1 MPRWAACYSRRTS
14 PVYPATRRV
23 ASVHPSPVA
32 IQVPAT
38 QALPHAACPLDAGSG
53 AVVLLHAGGGGDG
66 RMWELA
72 GYTAALAGTEGCWI
86 TVGMAAATV
95 PRSLICPE
103 LSGQR
108 IC

>member
-1 MPRWAACYSRRTS
+1 MAFEVLFEAEQQWQAFRRWAACYSRRTS

-72 GYTAALAGTEGCWI
+72 GYTAALAGY
-86 TVGMAAATV
+86 
-95 PRSLICPE
+95 
-103 LSGQR
+103 
-108 IC
+108 